1 MKKLK
6 KNENYDHFVIENPY
20 INEIKKFIS
29 LVERKKDSKQIYGY
43 ADDLKVINLI
53 EAFQIEGGKV

>member
-1 MKKLK
+1 MKKQ
-6 KNENYDHFVIENPY
+6 
-20 INEIKKFIS
+20 FIS